1 MHYTGINEGAFEKRM
16 AYVDG
21 KEKELD
27 SNEYWDIYS
36 LIEDNDHQITDEMD
50 MKELVNALVKLTQW
64 LVNVNTEML
73 SHTEVMEERIKLMDE
88 NLWQLKDFFA
98 QSHAPL
104 EVRERP
110 ETE

>member
-16 AYVDG
+16 AYVEG

-36 LIEDNDHQITDEMD
+36 LIEDDGEEIDKMNL
-50 MKELVNALVKLTQW
+50 KELTNALVKLTQW
-64 LVNVNTEML
+64 LANVTTEM
-73 SHTEVMEERIKLMDE
+73 SYRTELIEERMRLMDE

>member
-27 SNEYWDIYS
+27 TNEYWDIYS
-36 LIEDNDHQITDEMD
+36 LIEDNGEEIDKMN
-50 MKELVNALVKLTQW
+50 MKELTNALVKLTQW
-64 LVNVNTEML
+64 LANVTTEM
-73 SHTEVMEERIKLMDE
+73 SYRTELIEERMRLMDE

-110 ETE
+110 DCE

>member
-27 SNEYWDIYS
+27 TNEYWDIYS
-36 LIEDNDHQITDEMD
+36 LIEDNGEEIDKMN
-50 MKELVNALVKLTQW
+50 MKELTNALVKLTQW
-64 LVNVNTEML
+64 LANVTTEM
-73 SHTEVMEERIKLMDE
+73 SYRTELIEERMRLMDE